1 MQYEQLTSNAAVKL
15 LRLASFDSEQ
25 RMVSYI
31 RGRIRTLSDAE
42 IVGRYLAGDNTDAIG
57 LDANC
62 TPDTVLYLV
71 RRAGHKPRPRGPRSD
86 KTLLIT
92 DDEIIRLYRSGLS
105 GPVIA
110 AKAGTTPATI
120 YGRLRRYNVPRR
132 PPGDVSKAI
141 AAATKARRSRK
152 EQPP

>member
-1 MQYEQLTSNAAVKL
+1 
-15 LRLASFDSEQ
+15 
-25 RMVSYI
+25 MVSYV

-42 IVGRYLAGDNTDAIG
+42 IVGRYLAGEQTDAIG
-57 LDANC
+57 QVANC
-62 TPDTVLYLV
+62 PPDTVLYLV

-105 GPVIA
+105 GPAIA
-110 AKAGTTPATI
+110 GRAGTTAATI
-120 YGRLRRYNVPRR
+120 YARLRKANVQRR
-132 PPGDVSKAI
+132 PSGDASKAT
-141 AAATKARRSRK
+141 AAAARERRRR

>member
-31 RGRIRTLSDAE
+31 RGRLRTLSDAE
-42 IVGRYLAGDNTDAIG
+42 IVGRYLAGGNTDAIG

-92 DDEIIRLYRSGLS
+92 DAEICRLYREGFS

-110 AKAGTTPATI
+110 AKAGTTAATI
-120 YGRLRRYNVPRR
+120 YGRLRKANVPRR
-132 PPGDVSKAI
+132 PSGDVSKAMSD
-141 AAATKARRSRK
+141 AARARSPRK
-152 EQPP
+152 EPP

>member
-1 MQYEQLTSNAAVKL
+1 
-15 LRLASFDSEQ
+15 
-25 RMVSYI
+25 MVSYV

-42 IVGRYLAGDNTDAIG
+42 IVGRYLAGGNTDAIG

-62 TPDTVLYLV
+62 TADTVLYLV
-71 RRAGHKPRPRGPRSD
+71 RRSGHKPRPRGPRSD

-92 DDEIIRLYRSGLS
+92 DDEIVRLYRSGLS

-110 AKAGTTPATI
+110 ERAGTTPATV
-120 YGRLRRYNVPRR
+120 YARLRKAGVQRR
-132 PPGDVSKAI
+132 PSGDVSKAT
-141 AAATKARRSRK
+141 AAASRERRRR